1 MITREIVLG
10 LAEKLPKLTIVSG
23 LAYGIDISAH
33 RAALEAGIPTLI
45 IPGHGLDRIYPAY
58 HRPDAVRAL
67 ENGGILTEYM
77 SGNTPEK
84 HHFVARNRIIAGLS
98 ECTIV
103 VESRARG
110 GSLITASMAFDYNR
124 PVFAVPGRIS
134 DDSSAGCNSLIRDQR
149 AMLMQSPDDLIE
161 AMMWATAE
169 RPVQTSLPMD
179 EDLSGL
185 SDEER
190 TLLQLLRE
198 ADDGILVNDL
208 AEEADISYSDI
219 ITHLMLLEMKKLIK
233 SFPGGKFRAV

>member
-1 MITREIVLG
+1 MPGHSEAFTRAMGFNMQTDQGVEVLKTVLG
-10 LAEKLPKLTIVSG
+10 EVCDVFKNAPYIHIGGDEVAITYPNFLSTMAQVVHNKGKKVICWNRLVSG
-23 LAYGIDISAH
+23 
-33 RAALEAGIPTLI
+33 P
-45 IPGHGLDRIYPAY
+45 P
-58 HRPDAVRAL
+58 
-67 ENGGILTEYM
+67 
-77 SGNTPEK
+77 
-84 HHFVARNRIIAGLS
+84 
-98 ECTIV
+98 
-103 VESRARG
+103 
-110 GSLITASMAFDYNR
+110 
-124 PVFAVPGRIS
+124 
-134 DDSSAGCNSLIRDQR
+134 SSSYCDMTQ
-149 AMLMQSPDDLIE
+149 
-161 AMMWATAE
+161 MWATAG